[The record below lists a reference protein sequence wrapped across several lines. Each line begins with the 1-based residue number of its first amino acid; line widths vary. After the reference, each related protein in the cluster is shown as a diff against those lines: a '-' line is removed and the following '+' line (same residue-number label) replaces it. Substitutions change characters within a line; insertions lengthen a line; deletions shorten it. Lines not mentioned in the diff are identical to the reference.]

1 MARVASLGKVR
12 AMPES
17 PRGREELVEVAV
29 ELFARHG
36 YAGTSIRDIA
46 DAVGRSVSNV
56 YHYFENK
63 EALWFAILERSI
75 KTLPDRLREAL
86 PEALAD
92 PRARFEALVRRHLEA
107 TEQYRREARIFFID
121 EERLSP
127 AGNKANKRV
136 QKEILDIYMTELGR
150 MKAAGLMA
158 GAEADGDVRLC
169 ALNVLGVINWYLRW
183 SRPGDTAAKRAQ
195 TVDQVLGF
203 VMRAVS
209 VGPDRDG

>member
-75 KTLPDRLREAL
+75 KALPVRLREAL
-86 PEALAD
+86 PDSLTD

-127 AGNKANKRV
+127 QGNKANKRV

-150 MKAAGLMA
+150 LKAAGLMPDEDDA
-158 GAEADGDVRLC
+158 RTA

-183 SRPGDTAAKRAQ
+183 SRPNEPAAKRAQ

-203 VMRAVS
+203 VMRAVAT
-209 VGPDRDG
+209 GRAD